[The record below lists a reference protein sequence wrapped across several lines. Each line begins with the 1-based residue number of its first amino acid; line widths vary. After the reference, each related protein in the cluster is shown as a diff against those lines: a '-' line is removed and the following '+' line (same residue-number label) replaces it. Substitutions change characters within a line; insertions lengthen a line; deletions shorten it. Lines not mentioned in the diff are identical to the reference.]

1 MVCFKKGFLLKKGV
15 TLIEVL
21 IAMLIL
27 VLIIISTLMALST
40 YNKISL
46 KNEQAFVADNLATS
60 KIEILNGLDRGD
72 AIAQCTAKD
81 TVVNNVT
88 YSFSYDIKKKIPIT
102 GTGAT
107 YDRVLI
113 SVTFNNNTQ
122 KYMMVVN

>member
-1 MVCFKKGFLLKKGV
+1 MKKGV

-46 KNEQAFVADNLATS
+46 RNEQAFVADNLATS
-60 KIEILNGLDRGD
+60 RIEILNGLDRIN
-72 AIAQCTAKD
+72 AIAQCTEKD

-88 YSFSYDIKKKIPIT
+88 YKFKYDIKKNIPVT

-107 YDRVLI
+107 YDKVLI
-113 SVTFNNNTQ
+113 TVTFNNNTQ
-122 KYMMVVN
+122 KYIMVVN

>member
-1 MVCFKKGFLLKKGV
+1 MKKGV

-46 KNEQAFVADNLATS
+46 RNEQAFVADNLATS
-60 KIEILNGLDRGD
+60 KIEMLNGLDRVS
-72 AIAQCTAKD
+72 AIAQCT
-81 TVVNNVT
+81 TENIVINNVT
-88 YSFSYDIKKKIPIT
+88 YNFKYNIKKNIPIT

-107 YDRVLI
+107 YDKVLI
-113 SVTFNNNTQ
+113 TVTFNNNTQ
-122 KYMMVVN
+122 KYIMVVN